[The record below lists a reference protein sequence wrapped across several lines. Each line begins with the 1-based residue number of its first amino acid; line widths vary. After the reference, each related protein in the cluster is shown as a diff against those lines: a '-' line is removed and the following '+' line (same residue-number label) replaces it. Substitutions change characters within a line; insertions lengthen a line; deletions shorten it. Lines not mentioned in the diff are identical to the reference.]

1 MSRGLAETDRRRLG
15 VVSKIDEYRTAL
27 EGLDQWEPYLLEHSG
42 LPGPR
47 GNIELGQAAADVG
60 TVDRFDA
67 LLRWTP
73 ERAPVGS
80 REEFLAFCGTVG
92 LGKLAVA
99 GSREVLP
106 RLRELASDPRW
117 RVREA
122 VAMALQRVGAVDMP
136 ALLREMRSWAKGNDF
151 ERRAAA
157 AALCEPALLGKEED
171 AVAVLSILDRITA
184 DLARSR
190 DRSSDGFRALR
201 KGLAYC
207 WSVAVAA
214 TPDRGR
220 ELMERRVRSDD
231 PDVRWVM
238 KQNLAKTR
246 IGVAGAGWV
255 AGMTAE
261 LE

>member
-1 MSRGLAETDRRRLG
+1 VSR
-15 VVSKIDEYRTAL
+15 IDEYREAL
-27 EGLDQWEPYLLEHSG
+27 EDLDRWEPYLLEHSG

-60 TVDRFDA
+60 TAERFDA

-73 ERAPVGS
+73 DRAPAGS
-80 REEFLAFCGTVG
+80 KEEFLAFCGTIG
-92 LGKLAVA
+92 LGKLAA
-99 GSREVLP
+99 GASRDVLP

-136 ALLREMRSWAKGNDF
+136 ALLRGMRAWAKGNDF

-157 AALCEPALLGKEED
+157 AALCEPALLGREED
-171 AVAVLSILDRITA
+171 TVAVLSILDRITE
-184 DLARSR
+184 DLGRSR
-190 DRSSDGFRALR
+190 DRSSDGFHALR

-214 TPDRGR
+214 APDRGR
-220 ELMERRVRSDD
+220 ELMERWIASDD

-238 KQNLAKTR
+238 KQNLAKKR
-246 IGVAGAGWV
+246 MAKAGADWV
-255 AGMTAE
+255 AAMSAE
-261 LE
+261 LG

>member
-1 MSRGLAETDRRRLG
+1 
-15 VVSKIDEYRTAL
+15 VPKIDEYRVVL
-27 EGLDQWEPYLLEHSG
+27 ESLDRWEPYLLEHSG

-47 GNIELGQAAADVG
+47 GNIELGQAAADAG
-60 TVDRFDA
+60 ALERFDA

-73 ERAPVGS
+73 DRAPVGS

-92 LGKLAVA
+92 LGKLAA
-99 GSREVLP
+99 GGSREVLP

-136 ALLREMRSWAKGNDF
+136 ALLREMRSWAKGNDL

-157 AALCEPALLGKEED
+157 AALCEPALLGKEKD

-214 TPDRGR
+214 APDRGR
-220 ELMERRVRSDD
+220 TLMERWIGSED

-238 KQNLAKTR
+238 KQNLAKKR
-246 IGVAGAGWV
+246 IAAAGAEWV
-255 AGMTAE
+255 AAMTAE
-261 LE
+261 LR

>member
-1 MSRGLAETDRRRLG
+1 M
-15 VVSKIDEYRTAL
+15 SKINEYRAAL
-27 EGLDQWEPYLLEHSG
+27 EALDRWEPYLLQHSG

-47 GNIELGQAAADVG
+47 ANIALGQAAADVG
-60 TVDRFDA
+60 TDERFDA
-67 LLRWTP
+67 LLRWTAD
-73 ERAPVGS
+73 RAPVGS
-80 REEFLAFCGTVG
+80 REEFLAFCGTIG
-92 LGKLAVA
+92 LGKRAA
-99 GSREVLP
+99 EGARDVLP

-157 AALCEPALLGKEED
+157 AALCEPSLLGKEKD

-184 DLARSR
+184 DLGRSG
-190 DRSSDGFRALR
+190 DRSSDGFQALR

-214 TPDRGR
+214 APDRGR
-220 ELMERRVRSDD
+220 ALMERWIRSED

-238 KQNLAKTR
+238 KQNLGKKR
-246 IGVAGAGWV
+246 IGAADADWV
-255 AGMTAE
+255 ATMTAE
-261 LE
+261 LG

>member
-1 MSRGLAETDRRRLG
+1 VT
-15 VVSKIDEYRTAL
+15 KIDEYRAAL
-27 EGLDQWEPYLLEHSG
+27 EDLDRWEPYLLEHSG

-60 TVDRFDA
+60 TAERFDA

-73 ERAPVGS
+73 DRAPAGS
-80 REEFLAFCGTVG
+80 KEEFLAFCGTIG
-92 LGKLAVA
+92 LGKLAA
-99 GSREVLP
+99 GGSRDVLP

-136 ALLREMRSWAKGNDF
+136 ALLREMRAWAKGNDF

-157 AALCEPALLGKEED
+157 AALCEPALLGREVD
-171 AVAVLSILDRITA
+171 TVAVLSILDRITE
-184 DLARSR
+184 DLGRSR
-190 DRSSDGFRALR
+190 DRSSDGFHALR

-214 TPDRGR
+214 APDRGR
-220 ELMERRVRSDD
+220 ELMERWIASDD

-238 KQNLAKTR
+238 KQNLAKKR
-246 IGVAGAGWV
+246 MAKAGADWV
-255 AGMTAE
+255 AAMSAE
-261 LE
+261 LG

>member
-1 MSRGLAETDRRRLG
+1 ME
-15 VVSKIDEYRTAL
+15 EYRAAL
-27 EGLDQWEPYLLEHSG
+27 EALDGWEPYLLEHSG

-47 GNIELGQAAADVG
+47 ANIALGQAAADVG
-60 TVDRFDA
+60 TLERFDA

-80 REEFLAFCGTVG
+80 REEFLAFCGTIG
-92 LGKLAVA
+92 LGKLAAA
-99 GSREVLP
+99 GSPEVLH

-136 ALLREMRSWAKGNDF
+136 ELLGEMRSWAKGNDF

-157 AALCEPALLGKEED
+157 AALCEPALLGKEKD
-171 AVAVLSILDRITA
+171 AIAVLSILDRITA
-184 DLARSR
+184 DLGRSS
-190 DRSSDGFRALR
+190 DRSSDGFQALR

-207 WSVAVAA
+207 WSVALAA
-214 TPDRGR
+214 APDRGR
-220 ELMERRVRSDD
+220 TLMERWIGSDD

-238 KQNLAKTR
+238 QQNLAKRR
-246 IGVAGAGWV
+246 IAVAGAEWV
-255 AGMTAE
+255 AEMTTE
-261 LE
+261 LG

>member
-1 MSRGLAETDRRRLG
+1 VPR
-15 VVSKIDEYRTAL
+15 IDEYRAAL
-27 EGLDQWEPYLLEHSG
+27 EGIDRWEPYLLEHSG

-47 GNIELGQAAADVG
+47 GNIELGQAVAEVG
-60 TVDRFDA
+60 TAERFDA

-73 ERAPVGS
+73 ERAPVGA
-80 REEFLAFCGTVG
+80 REEFLAFCGTIG
-92 LGKLAVA
+92 LGKLAA
-99 GSREVLP
+99 GGSRDVLP

-171 AVAVLSILDRITA
+171 AVAVLSILDRITT
-184 DLARSR
+184 DLGRSK
-190 DRSSDGFRALR
+190 DRSSDGFEALR
-201 KGLAYC
+201 KGLGYC

-214 TPDRGR
+214 APDRGR
-220 ELMERRVRSDD
+220 ALMERWIRSEDR
-231 PDVRWVM
+231 DVRWVM
-238 KQNLAKTR
+238 KQNLAKKR
-246 IGVAGAGWV
+246 IAVAGAEWV
-255 AGMTAE
+255 AAMTAE
-261 LE
+261 LG

>member
-1 MSRGLAETDRRRLG
+1 
-15 VVSKIDEYRTAL
+15 VSKIDEYRAAL
-27 EGLDQWEPYLLEHSG
+27 EGLDRWEPYLLEHSG

-60 TVDRFDA
+60 TIERFDA

-73 ERAPVGS
+73 DRAPVGS
-80 REEFLAFCGTVG
+80 SEEFLAFCGTIG
-92 LGKLAVA
+92 LGKLAA
-99 GSREVLP
+99 GDSRDMLP
-106 RLRELASDPRW
+106 GLRELASDTRW

-136 ALLREMRSWAKGNDF
+136 ALLREMRSWAKGNDL

-157 AALCEPALLGKEED
+157 AALCEPALLGKEKD

-184 DLARSR
+184 DLARSG

-214 TPDRGR
+214 APDRGR
-220 ELMERRVRSDD
+220 VLMERWIRSEDH
-231 PDVRWVM
+231 DVRWVM
-238 KQNLAKTR
+238 KQNLAKKR
-246 IGVAGAGWV
+246 IAVAGAEWV
-255 AGMTAE
+255 AAMTAE
-261 LE
+261 LA